1 MNQVKLQIFDDVTV
15 QDTNANFIKN
25 YSYYPD
31 ASDWTLGTNWRH
43 IGNKVRHLLG
53 STDTL
58 EQVNDQ
64 IIEGRKYKML
74 INVGRY
80 NTTQAGTLILKGHLA
95 NGADLT
101 LVDSTIITAGTPA
114 AGNNTSARTLLYEW
128 TQGSNNVGKLVLEGS
143 SNLFIDVNFVFV
155 SGFGLSES
163 SIVGELDVFDHS
175 EFPMSLNFKINDV
188 KDLQSRSGVFS
199 KTFRIPATKNN
210 NIVLKSAYFSA
221 SDNNGNDIS
230 NKKNCTILINDL
242 ISIKGLLQLKE
253 IGFNESAEYYSCVF
267 FADNLSWA
275 TLIDEKTLADI
286 DFGSDAEDLLLQSN
300 EIVATWSQA
309 NATTNTSKIVY
320 PIVSYGE
327 FNTAGTES
335 HGIQLFDKYVKSN
348 GTQTDAY
355 FGIDDFGHSLP
366 YNEPTLDWRP
376 CIWVYDIIHKIF
388 NDVGYT
394 IESNFIESDLFKKLI
409 FATPNINFNNKQERY
424 NSFLVLCGFN
434 NITHTTTSSR
444 ILTQTSS
451 AVLGTTASAFLNEPI
466 NFTAAGGFIERDDA
480 LSCFDGQTFT
490 AQEYGFYDFDL
501 QNFFVEV
508 TNVRTTGGSGN
519 PDKLIMEEIR
529 IDIQVK
535 TVGYT
540 VHNTVFSYIVED
552 KQKKAKT
559 SSEPQSTPI
568 SAQFPNET
576 YTRYLNKGDEVR
588 FSAHCLAKAKNGR
601 GQTLS
606 ATFEFFAGTID
617 PNNLGGTAADN
628 GVLRISLQSDQP
640 TYGQTYN
647 LKDIMPNDI
656 SQMDFIKGISH
667 SFNLQMT
674 TDEASQK
681 VFIEPYNDFYF
692 DKGQALDWTYKV
704 DRSQEATE
712 EWLQTELKRDIIFK
726 YKTDDKDVEAATIF
740 RLFNN
745 VKDIF
750 PYQETLS
757 NDFEKGQVIFENPL
771 FANSRM
777 LDDKDTSD
785 RDRDTIPFIPFLSEE
800 DISNSVLDNFTA
812 DHVAVRADKGFEF
825 LPRLFS
831 WRQYSPAVQN
841 PQIARKAV
849 VSSNINTKRGIYADS
864 LATTAFLNTGQYTPS
879 QAQAIVLSEIYPHAF
894 SYNPEDPTLTNLCYG
909 NIYSRTYNDTTNLYG
924 SGEYVKGLYFT
935 YYKFMIEQLKRK
947 PRIKKLQIDLKVT
960 DVINLDFRKL
970 IYIDNVYYRLY
981 KVVDY
986 QPTKNTTTK
995 VELIEWFDV
1004 GDFTSDAN
1012 NTVVVQVDNGG
1023 EFF

>member
-1 MNQVKLQIFDDVTV
+1 MNQVKLQIFDDVSV
-15 QDTNANFIKN
+15 QDTGTNFIKN

-31 ASDWTLGTNWRH
+31 ASDWTLGTGWSH
-43 IGNKVRHLLG
+43 ISNRVRHTFG
-53 STDTL
+53 TAATL
-58 EQVNDQ
+58 EQTNDQ
-64 IIEGRKYKML
+64 ITENRKYKML
-74 INVGRY
+74 INVQRY
-80 NTTQAGTLILKGHLA
+80 NTSTAGTLILKGHLA
-95 NGADLT
+95 NSADLT
-101 LVDSTIITAGTPA
+101 LVDNTIITAGTNGA
-114 AGNNTSARTLLYEW
+114 LGNSSSRTLLYEW
-128 TQGSNNVGKLVLEGS
+128 TQGNNNVGKLVLEAS
-143 SNLFIDVNFVFV
+143 STLGIEINFTFV
-155 SGFGLSES
+155 SGFGLSDA

-175 EFPMSLNFKINDV
+175 EFPMSLNFQVNDV

-230 NKKNCTILINDL
+230 NKKDCIILINDL

-275 TLIDEKTLADI
+275 TLIEEKTLADI

-309 NATTNTSKIVY
+309 NATTNTSKVVY

-327 FNTAGTES
+327 FNTASTQS
-335 HGIQLFDKYVKSN
+335 HGIQLFDKYVKAG

-355 FGIDDFGHSLP
+355 FGIDDFGNPLP

-376 CIWVYDIIHKIF
+376 CIWVYDITHKIF
-388 NDVGYT
+388 NDVGFT
-394 IESNFIESDLFKKLI
+394 IESSFIESDLFKKLI

-424 NSFLVLCGFN
+424 NTFLVLCGFN
-434 NITHTTTSSR
+434 NITHSTTSSR
-444 ILTQTSS
+444 ILTSTSS
-451 AVLGTTASAFLNEPI
+451 SILGSTAQTFLEQPIDFTT
-466 NFTAAGGFIERDDA
+466 AGGFIERSDVSGA
-480 LSCFDGQTFT
+480 FDGQVFT
-490 AQEYGFYDFDL
+490 AQEYGFYDFNL

-529 IDIQVK
+529 IDIKVK

-540 VHNTVFSYIVED
+540 VDNTVFSYIVED
-552 KQKKAKT
+552 QQKKAKT
-559 SSEPQSTPI
+559 SSQPQSDPI

-588 FSAHCLAKAKNGR
+588 FSAHCQAKAKNNR

-628 GVLRISLQSDQP
+628 GLITISLQSDQP

-656 SQMDFIKGISH
+656 SQIDFIKGISH

-681 VFIEPYNDFYF
+681 VFIEPYNDFYL
-692 DKGQALDWTYKV
+692 DKGEALDWTYKV

-712 EWLQTELKRDIIFK
+712 EWLQTELKRDMIFK
-726 YKTDDKDVEAATIF
+726 YKTDDKDVEAGTLS
-740 RLFNN
+740 RLFNDI
-745 VKDIF
+745 KDIY

-757 NDFEKGQVIFENPL
+757 NDFEKGQVIFENPI
-771 FANSRM
+771 FANSYM

-800 DISNSVLDNFTA
+800 DIGNSILDNFTA
-812 DHVAVRADKGFEF
+812 GAVAARADKGFEF
-825 LPRLFS
+825 LPRLFT

-849 VSSNINTKRGIYADS
+849 VSSNINNKRGIYADS
-864 LATTAFLNTGQYTPS
+864 LAITAFINTGQYTVS
-879 QAQAIVLSEIYPHAF
+879 QAQDIVLSEIYPHAF
-894 SYNPEDPTLTNLCYG
+894 SYNPEDPTLTNLSYG
-909 NIYSRTYNDTTNLYG
+909 NIYSRTYDDTTNLYG
-924 SGEYVKGLYFT
+924 SGQYVKGLYFT

-960 DVINLDFRKL
+960 DIINLDFRKL

-981 KVVDY
+981 KVNDY

-1004 GDFTSDAN
+1004 GDFTADAN
-1012 NTVVVQVDNGG
+1012 NTVVLQVDNGG
-1023 EFF
+1023 LS

>member
-1 MNQVKLQIFDDVTV
+1 MNQVKLQIFDDVSV
-15 QDTNANFIKN
+15 QDTGTNFIKN

-31 ASDWTLGTNWRH
+31 ASDWTLGTGWSH
-43 IGNKVRHLLG
+43 ISNRVRHTFG
-53 STDTL
+53 TAATL
-58 EQVNDQ
+58 EQTNDQ
-64 IIEGRKYKML
+64 ITENRKYKML
-74 INVGRY
+74 INVQRY
-80 NTTQAGTLILKGHLA
+80 NTSTAGTLILKGHLA
-95 NGADLT
+95 NSADLT
-101 LVDSTIITAGTPA
+101 LVDNTIITAGTNGA
-114 AGNNTSARTLLYEW
+114 LGNSSSRTLLYEW
-128 TQGSNNVGKLVLEGS
+128 TQGNNNVGKLVLEAS
-143 SNLFIDVNFVFV
+143 STLGIEINFTFV
-155 SGFGLSES
+155 SGFGLSDA

-175 EFPMSLNFKINDV
+175 EFPMSLNFQVNDV

-230 NKKNCTILINDL
+230 NKKDCIILINDL

-275 TLIDEKTLADI
+275 TLIEEKTLADI

-309 NATTNTSKIVY
+309 NATTNTSKVVY

-327 FNTAGTES
+327 FNTASTQS
-335 HGIQLFDKYVKSN
+335 HGIQLFDKYVKAG

-355 FGIDDFGHSLP
+355 FGIDDFGNPLP

-376 CIWVYDIIHKIF
+376 CIWVYDITHKIF
-388 NDVGYT
+388 NDVGFT
-394 IESNFIESDLFKKLI
+394 IESSFIESDLFKKLI

-424 NSFLVLCGFN
+424 NTFLVLCGFN
-434 NITHTTTSSR
+434 NITHSTTSSR
-444 ILTQTSS
+444 ILTSTSS
-451 AVLGTTASAFLNEPI
+451 SILGSTAQTFLEQPIDFTT
-466 NFTAAGGFIERDDA
+466 AGGFIERSDVSGA
-480 LSCFDGQTFT
+480 FDGQVFT
-490 AQEYGFYDFDL
+490 AQEYGFYDFNL

-529 IDIQVK
+529 IDIKVK

-540 VHNTVFSYIVED
+540 VDNTVFSYIVED
-552 KQKKAKT
+552 QQKKAKT
-559 SSEPQSTPI
+559 SSQPQSDPI

-588 FSAHCLAKAKNGR
+588 FSAHCQAKAKNNR

-628 GVLRISLQSDQP
+628 GLITISLQSDQP

-656 SQMDFIKGISH
+656 SQIDFIKGISH

-681 VFIEPYNDFYF
+681 VFIEPYNDFYL
-692 DKGQALDWTYKV
+692 DKGEALDWTYKV

-712 EWLQTELKRDIIFK
+712 EWLQTELKRDMIFK
-726 YKTDDKDVEAATIF
+726 YKTDDKDVEAGTLS
-740 RLFNN
+740 RLFNDI
-745 VKDIF
+745 KDIY

-757 NDFEKGQVIFENPL
+757 NDFEKGQVIFENPI
-771 FANSRM
+771 FANSYM

-800 DISNSVLDNFTA
+800 DIGNSILDNFTA
-812 DHVAVRADKGFEF
+812 GDVAARADKGFEF
-825 LPRLFS
+825 LPRLFT
-831 WRQYSPAVQN
+831 WRQYSAAVQN

-849 VSSNINTKRGIYADS
+849 VSSNINNKRGIYADS
-864 LATTAFLNTGQYTPS
+864 LAITAFINTGQYTVS
-879 QAQAIVLSEIYPHAF
+879 QAQDIVLSEIYPHAF
-894 SYNPEDPTLTNLCYG
+894 SYNPEDPTLTNLSYG
-909 NIYSRTYNDTTNLYG
+909 NIYSRTYDDTTNLYG
-924 SGEYVKGLYFT
+924 SGQYVKGLYFT

-960 DVINLDFRKL
+960 DIINLDFRKL

-981 KVVDY
+981 KVNDY

-1004 GDFTSDAN
+1004 GDFTADAN
-1012 NTVVVQVDNGG
+1012 NTVVLQVDNGG
-1023 EFF
+1023 LS